1 MKFRRIAP
9 DSIFGWLALILIA
22 GLAASQALTALAHNM
37 DRNEAIVEIEDLRA
51 AERVATFLQHTAPV
65 LRPSVAGSFSGPSM
79 VVEVANRSNVPE
91 DVVTDRRL
99 GHLAK

>member
-1 MKFRRIAP
+1 MKFRRFVP

-51 AERVATFLQHTAPV
+51 AERVATFATFLQHTAPV
-65 LRPSVAGSFSGPSM
+65 LRASVAQSFSGPSM
-79 VVEVANRSNVPE
+79 TVEVATRSNV
-91 DVVTDRRL
+91 RRTS
-99 GHLAK
+99 